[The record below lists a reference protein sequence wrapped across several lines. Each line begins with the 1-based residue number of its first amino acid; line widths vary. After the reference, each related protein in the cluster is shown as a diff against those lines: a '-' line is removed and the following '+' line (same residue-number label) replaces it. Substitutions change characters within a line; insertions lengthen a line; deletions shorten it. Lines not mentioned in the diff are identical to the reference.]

1 MKYAFDTLIY
11 FVQWGMLYGVILG
24 AWSTTLMFPVLGT
37 MFGSMW
43 GAGIGTAC
51 GLLCG
56 GLVAVIQAYTF
67 HPDVDLDVYRR
78 RLSIGIGLLVGIMAP
93 LILMLTS
100 QGILWG
106 ERANSPGVLPICL
119 IAVIFWGGLSA
130 AYVGHGYPL
139 WLANRVI
146 GRNDTPGS
154 QRVFGATFVAILKY
168 GLSLPA
174 LTLGG
179 IAGLVIHMAHY
190 VRGRAIDN
198 TFGLVILN
206 GAVGIVAG
214 IIGAV
219 IITLMITAGTVAFIV
234 FVKRLLFSNDTLT
247 STSHYERVGITL
259 SAVIF
264 VGLLC
269 CVPLVIF
276 VFIREYWPIP
286 IVCAL
291 LTGVYVYRALPLD
304 TDKAKR
310 KEQDAALSDAA

>member
-1 MKYAFDTLIY
+1 MKYALDTLIY

-93 LILMLTS
+93 LMLMLTS

-106 ERANSPGVLPICL
+106 LRADPPAYLPICL
-119 IAVIFWGGLSA
+119 IAVIFWGALSA

-154 QRVFGATFVAILKY
+154 QRVFGATFSAILKY
-168 GLSLPA
+168 GLSWPA

-179 IAGLVIHMAHY
+179 IAGFVIHMTHY
-190 VRGRAIDN
+190 PHYLRDRAIDN
-198 TFGLVILN
+198 VFGLMI
-206 GAVGIVAG
+206 VGIVAG

-291 LTGVYVYRALPLD
+291 LMGVFVYRALPLD

-310 KEQDAALSDAA
+310 KEQDAALLDAA